1 MVFNKSVVSMLFGII
16 KALEHRLVVFSHPY
30 FVLFN
35 LQGDEL
41 MKFQAFPSQRQ
52 TEIPSEVFKT
62 FPVSMHTFMF
72 ESILGN
78 LKIVIPSFAISAK
91 SRLHKGLF
99 EFQLVFSDLFLRK
112 SFSDG

>member
-1 MVFNKSVVSMLFGII
+1 
-16 KALEHRLVVFSHPY
+16 
-30 FVLFN
+30 
-35 LQGDEL
+35 

-52 TEIPSEVFKT
+52 TEIPSQVFKT

-99 EFQLVFSDLFLRK
+99 EFRFFVFSDLFLRK